1 ESRLKKGELSKIDV
15 ECSVKLMKL
24 SNKNQDIDNLNL
36 IGSQKVDDD
45 YVIILKDSNIGHINS
60 NDKIL
65 SSVEKEFHGK
75 VWFIEANS
83 SIRRF
88 IENLFF
94 PIRILKKNMVWLPD
108 GHQVTQITI
117 DSKDYEK
124 SFNMIE
130 KIKKIVHVLRNVELV
145 VDIPKKCYFNTSTM
159 NRIFAG
165 SLTKQHIGRNLRL
178 VGWLEDFRDMGKIGF
193 ISVRD

>member
-1 ESRLKKGELSKIDV
+1 LKKGELSKIDV

-65 SSVEKEFHGK
+65 SSVEKEFNGK

-88 IENLFF
+88 LENLFF
-94 PIRILKKNMVWLPD
+94 PIRLLKTNMIWLPD
-108 GHQVTQITI
+108 GNQVTQVTI
-117 DSKDYEK
+117 ESKDYEK
-124 SFNMIE
+124 FISIIE
-130 KIKKIVHVLRNVELV
+130 KIKRIVNAVRKIELV
-145 VDIPKKCYFNTSTM
+145 VEI
-159 NRIFAG
+159 AG
-165 SLTKQHIGRNLRL
+165 K
-178 VGWLEDFRDMGKIGF
+178 
-193 ISVRD
+193 